1 MCIRDRGEGGGAA
14 EEEEEEASSKCVICI
29 GPLVDP
35 VPLPCGHA
43 YCRECIGGVRTKGE
57 SQTCPLCRA
66 ELPPG
71 VEGLFDLATRA
82 YRRVGGRV
90 RRGEAAWGSLEGESA
105 EEMEEAVAMLVE
117 AVAQGHEGAMGL
129 LAEVYAAGFGAAR
142 DCEVAEPR
150 GDTQGKVVAELSLIH
165 I

>member
-1 MCIRDRGEGGGAA
+1 M
-14 EEEEEEASSKCVICI
+14 ICI

-66 ELPPG
+66 DLPPG

-90 RRGEAAWGSLEGESA
+90 RRGEAVWEALEGESA
-105 EEMEEAVAMLVE
+105 EEMEEAVAMLTE
-117 AVAQGHEGAMGL
+117 AVAQGHVGAMGL
-129 LAEVYAAGFGAAR
+129 LAEVYEGGHGVDRDEARAGELR
-142 DCEVAEPR
+142 R
-150 GDTQGKVVAELSLIH
+150 KVEEG
-165 I
+165 

>member
-1 MCIRDRGEGGGAA
+1 M
-14 EEEEEEASSKCVICI
+14 ICI

-66 ELPPG
+66 DLPPG

-105 EEMEEAVAMLVE
+105 EEMEEAVAMLTE
-117 AVAQGHEGAMGL
+117 AVAQGHVGAMGL
-129 LAEVYAAGFGAAR
+129 LAEVYEGGHGVDRDEARAG
-142 DCEVAEPR
+142 
-150 GDTQGKVVAELSLIH
+150 LSWKCDR
-165 I
+165 